1 MIREHDHGG
10 GWRALGIGLFAGRFL
25 VRPGVLSDES
35 FLGYRLRAAFT
46 NGLSNPRWLEC
57 TKARFPKAYG
67 IARWC
72 PYCLA
77 EDGGHWRESWYTGP
91 AACFKH
97 LCWLAST
104 CGGCHH
110 LLRWNRA
117 RFKACACGA
126 LLAHAFT
133 DALSADVQNLIGAQ
147 PGTIMGLAVDERW
160 NLARFLGALYSF
172 GLGGKPLK
180 KASRQRENVEQRFVT
195 VGASLVAD
203 RLACFELFDR
213 LRVSQTGERNVPLL
227 SEAFPQ
233 LLTMLRKQLNE
244 AERQWVLDALS
255 DYVTHSAH
263 SGSPVIWERKGI
275 GKRSSCKPY
284 DAQRARNPAVT
295 TMLKRTD
302 TTVPVRRTRTGR
314 RKFVVSSAELQ
325 GVKAVQRSQVQLKTA
340 ARHAGMS
347 VGRMWALVNAELIT
361 SSQGR
366 IDLRSVDRL
375 LGNIATNGAGDI
387 AGFDDPICLTEAL
400 RLYVPVSGSAEFF
413 RTLVE
418 KGIELASEPGKTPA
432 LRNIFIDRRKASC
445 IVRGLAETGSPI
457 SVVEAAR
464 LLGVKQ
470 EVMYHL
476 VNKGLLKTRA
486 GKLGRRT
493 ARVVDVGDLRNF
505 TEQFLPLIAAANQA
519 GIRARDAAN
528 WARQLGLEIVT
539 GPLVDGGRQY
549 WIRRP
554 DCVGPSQGPR

>member
-1 MIREHDHGG
+1 M
-10 GWRALGIGLFAGRFL
+10 
-25 VRPGVLSDES
+25 
-35 FLGYRLRAAFT
+35 
-46 NGLSNPRWLEC
+46 
-57 TKARFPKAYG
+57 
-67 IARWC
+67 
-72 PYCLA
+72 
-77 EDGGHWRESWYTGP
+77 
-91 AACFKH
+91 
-97 LCWLAST
+97 
-104 CGGCHH
+104 
-110 LLRWNRA
+110 LRWNRT
-117 RFKACACGA
+117 RFAACACGA
-126 LLAHAFT
+126 LLR
-133 DALSADVQNLIGAQ
+133 DAPIVPFSAELQDL
-147 PGTIMGLAVDERW
+147 VDEQHDTSTGRLALEEKW
-160 NLARFLGALYSF
+160 HVARFLGALYSF

-233 LLTMLRKQLNE
+233 LLTMLRKQLSE
-244 AERQWVLDALS
+244 VEGQWVRDALS

-263 SGSPVIWERKGI
+263 NGSPVIWERQGV
-275 GKRSSCKPY
+275 GKRNSCKPY
-284 DAQRARNPAVT
+284 DVQRARNPAVT
-295 TMLKRTD
+295 IMLKRTG

-314 RKFVVSSAELQ
+314 RKFVISSAELQ
-325 GVKAVQRSQVQLKTA
+325 GIRDVQRSRVHLKAA

-347 VGRMWALVNAELIT
+347 VGRMRALVNAELIT

-387 AGFDDPICLTEAL
+387 AAFDDPICLTEAL

-413 RTLVE
+413 RALVE

-493 ARVVDVGDLRNF
+493 ARVVDFGDLRNF
-505 TEQFLPLIAAANQA
+505 TEQFLPLIAAANGA
-519 GIRARDAAN
+519 GICARDAPN
-528 WARQLGLEIVT
+528 WARRQGIEIVT